1 MKKLFLLF
9 SLFSLIFSL
18 SEVLAYT
25 QVDVDNANFLAEKGI
40 ITKQN
45 SGDAY
50 RLRDRITRAELVGI
64 ALKLR

>member
-1 MKKLFLLF
+1 MKKLLL
-9 SLFSLIFSL
+9 SSLIVTSVVAF
-18 SEVLAYT
+18 AYT
-25 QVDVDNANFLAEKGI
+25 QIDVDNANFLAEKGL

-45 SGDAY
+45 SGDTY

>member
-18 SEVLAYT
+18 NQVRAYT
-25 QVDVDNANFLAEKGI
+25 QTDVDNAHFLAEKGL

-64 ALKLR
+64 ALKLK

>member
-1 MKKLFLLF
+1 MKKILLS
-9 SLFSLIFSL
+9 SLVLTSVFA
-18 SEVLAYT
+18 LAYT
-25 QVDVDNANFLAEKGI
+25 ETDVKNADFLAEKVI

>member
-1 MKKLFLLF
+1 MKKLLL
-9 SLFSLIFSL
+9 SSLIVTSVFAFGYN
-18 SEVLAYT
+18 ET
-25 QVDVDNANFLAEKGI
+25 DVSNANFLSEKGI